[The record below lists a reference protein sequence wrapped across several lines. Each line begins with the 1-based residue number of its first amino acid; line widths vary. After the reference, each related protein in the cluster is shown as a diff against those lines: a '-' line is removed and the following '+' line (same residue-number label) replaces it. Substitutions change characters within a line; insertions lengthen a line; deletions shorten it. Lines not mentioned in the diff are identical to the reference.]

1 MARIRHWHRAASVGV
16 LLAALAL
23 PALAQRNFPVRQSSF
38 PEPVLTP
45 QDDPVKQARLDYIL
59 HCSGC
64 HFLHGEGA
72 QAAGI
77 PRVRDQLGYFLTLPE
92 GRAYLMQV
100 PGLLSAGLSDERA
113 AGVVNWMVE
122 YFSGPSRPAAFQPY
136 TADEALRYRLEKPA
150 DIIGARNRIAAELIA
165 AGLPFR

>member
-1 MARIRHWHRAASVGV
+1 MF
-16 LLAALAL
+16 LAALGM
-23 PALAQRNFPVRQSSF
+23 PAFAQSSFPLRQSSF
-38 PEPVLTP
+38 PVPVLTP
-45 QDDPVKQARLDYIL
+45 QDDPVEQARLDYIL

-136 TADEALRYRLEKPA
+136 TAVEAQRYRLEKPA
-150 DIIGARNRIAAELIA
+150 DIIGARNRIAAKLTA
-165 AGLPFR
+165 AGLAFR

>member
-1 MARIRHWHRAASVGV
+1 MGRIRHWLRAAGVGV
-16 LLAALAL
+16 LLASPVL
-23 PALAQRNFPVRQSSF
+23 PALAQTNFPLRQYTF
-38 PEPVLTP
+38 PEPVRTP
-45 QDDPVKQARLDYIL
+45 QDDPVEQARLDYIL

-72 QAAGI
+72 EAAGI

-136 TADEALRYRLEKPA
+136 TADEAQHYRLQKPA
-150 DIIGARNRIAAELIA
+150 DIIGTRNRIAAKLAA